1 MHLSAEAV
9 GLVPALAL
17 AYLLSSRRNRPDR
30 AQTAAAAVGLALLF
44 LAFFDESHSLLK
56 LSDRLSTPGAQTILR
71 IPLFVAFIALLVAGS
86 RRLRSAAPAV
96 GLRDGARE

>member
-1 MHLSAEAV
+1 MVELQPSKLAMRV
-9 GLVPALAL
+9 RSPSPALTFIVDYGL
-17 AYLLSSRRNRPDR
+17 ISGLGHFFNGFFGDTGFLHRLSERI
-30 AQTAAAAVGLALLF
+30 
-44 LAFFDESHSLLK
+44 
-56 LSDRLSTPGAQTILR
+56 STPGAQTILR